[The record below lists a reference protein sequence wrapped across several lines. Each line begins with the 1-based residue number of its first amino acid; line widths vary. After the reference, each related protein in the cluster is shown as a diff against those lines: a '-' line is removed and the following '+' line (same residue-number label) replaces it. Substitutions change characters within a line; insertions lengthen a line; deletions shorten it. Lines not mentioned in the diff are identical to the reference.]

1 MPMKDDILLRVKE
14 ALAPGEYQ
22 VHDSTSIPGPGD
34 NRVTFGNTAVR
45 FEAAALYIDMRG
57 STAILNRHK
66 AHSVAKIHKA
76 YLYAA
81 TTVLAERGGH
91 IRSYNGD
98 SILAFFQG
106 GGGPATA
113 AAVRAAMEVKYM
125 LDNVCKVEFERFG
138 PLDFGIGIDH
148 GHVLC
153 AKAGRARNENHND
166 LIWLGN
172 AVNRAAKLGNKAKGP
187 SHVWIS
193 DGCRG
198 LLPFELRV
206 SNGREV
212 WSPQQFAYDQKPEAA
227 WGTTF
232 HLEVK

>member
-1 MPMKDDILLRVKE
+1 MPMKEDILLRVKE

-22 VHDSTSIPGPGD
+22 VQDSTSIPGPGD
-34 NRVTFGNTAVR
+34 NRVTFGTTAVR

-57 STAILNRHK
+57 STGILNRHR

-81 TTVLAERGGH
+81 TTVLAGRNGQ

-113 AAVRAAMEVKYM
+113 QAVRAALEIKYL
-125 LDNVCKVEFERFG
+125 LDQVCKTEFERFG

-148 GHVLC
+148 GHILC

-172 AVNRAAKLGNKAKGP
+172 AVNRAAKLGDQAKGP

-193 DGCRG
+193 DGCRRVLSDEVRLSKG
-198 LLPFELRV
+198 IDMWKAVMLPY
-206 SNGREV
+206 NGISEQA
-212 WSPQQFAYDQKPEAA
+212 WSTSYWWA
-227 WGTTF
+227 
-232 HLEVK
+232 V